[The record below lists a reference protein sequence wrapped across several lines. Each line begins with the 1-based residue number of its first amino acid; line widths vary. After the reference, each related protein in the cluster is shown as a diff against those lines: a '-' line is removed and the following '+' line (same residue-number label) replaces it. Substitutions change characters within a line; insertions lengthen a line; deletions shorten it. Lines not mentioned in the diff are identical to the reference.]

1 MIRGSLD
8 SARPMT
14 IPQAIPK
21 PVPRPAEAA
30 TLTVFDLEYTAWE
43 CSMARHW
50 LEPGQFKE
58 VVQIGA
64 VRLDGKTLAVLDEF
78 DLLVRPRI
86 NPVLSPYFEKL
97 TGITNDA
104 VTARGIDFAEAYRRF
119 ADFAGDDPICAFGHD
134 EWILEENLRL
144 YGITQFRTLPRF
156 SDLRSWFA
164 ACNVDPRGMLSCE
177 IAPSLGL
184 VFQGRAHNALDDAR
198 SMAAS
203 MEEMVRRGAV
213 RPAA

>member
-1 MIRGSLD
+1 MIRGESGIRGNLE
-8 SARPMT
+8 SVTAMNL
-14 IPQAIPK
+14 
-21 PVPRPAEAA
+21 PRPPDVA
-30 TLTVFDLEYTAWE
+30 TITVFDLEYTAWE

-50 LEPGQFKE
+50 LEPGQYKE

-64 VRLDGKTLAVLDEF
+64 VKLDGRTLQVLGEF
-78 DLLVRPRI
+78 DALVKPRI

-97 TGITNDA
+97 TGITNGEVAAKGVDFTDA
-104 VTARGIDFAEAYRRF
+104 YARF
-119 ADFAGDDPICAFGHD
+119 ARFAADGPIMAFGHD

-144 YGITQFRTLPRF
+144 YGITEFAALPRF
-156 SDLRSWFA
+156 ADLRTWFA

-184 VFQGRAHNALDDAR
+184 NVGGRAHNALDDAR

-203 MEEMVRRGAV
+203 MEEMVKRGAV

>member
-1 MIRGSLD
+1 MIHPWPD
-8 SARPMT
+8 SWGIGLPSP
-14 IPQAIPK
+14 II
-21 PVPRPAEAA
+21 
-30 TLTVFDLEYTAWE
+30 TVFDLEYTAWE

-64 VRLDGKTLAVLDEF
+64 VRLDGKTLAVLGEF
-78 DLLVRPRI
+78 DLLVKPRI
-86 NPVLSPYFEKL
+86 NPRLSPYFENL
-97 TGITNDA
+97 TGITSADVVA
-104 VTARGIDFAEAYRRF
+104 HGVDFAEAYARF
-119 ADFAGDDPICAFGHD
+119 ADFAGEGPICAFGHD

-144 YGITQFRTLPRF
+144 YGIADFRPLPRF
-156 SDLRSWFA
+156 QDLRSWFA

-184 VFQGRAHNALDDAR
+184 AFQGRAHNALDDAR

-203 MEEMVRRGAV
+203 MEEMVKRGAV

>member
-1 MIRGSLD
+1 
-8 SARPMT
+8 MT
-14 IPQAIPK
+14 FLP
-21 PVPRPAEAA
+21 PAEAP
-30 TLTVFDLEYTAWE
+30 TITVFDLEYTAWE

-50 LEPGQFKE
+50 LEPGQYKE

-64 VRLDGKTLAVLDEF
+64 VKLDGRDLSILGEF

-86 NPVLSPYFEKL
+86 NPVLSSYFEAL

-104 VTARGIDFAEAYRRF
+104 VAARGVDFADAYARF
-119 ADFAGDDPICAFGHD
+119 ADFAADGPIMAFGHD

-144 YGITQFRTLPRF
+144 YGITEFRALPRF
-156 SDLRSWFA
+156 ADLRSWFA
-164 ACNVDPRGMLSCE
+164 ACNIDPRGMLSCE

-184 VFQGRAHNALDDAR
+184 KVSGRAHNALDDAR
-198 SMAAS
+198 SMALS
-203 MEEMVRRGAV
+203 MEEMVKRGAV

>member
-1 MIRGSLD
+1 
-8 SARPMT
+8 MT
-14 IPQAIPK
+14 IADPFDTI
-21 PVPRPAEAA
+21 
-30 TLTVFDLEYTAWE
+30 TVFDLEYTAWE

-50 LEPGQFKE
+50 LTPGEFKE

-64 VRLDGKTLAVLDEF
+64 VRLDGRTLAPLDEF
-78 DLLVRPRI
+78 ELLVRPRI

-97 TGITNDA
+97 TGITTA
-104 VTARGIDFAEAYRRF
+104 EVVARGVDFPDAYRHF
-119 ADFAGDDPICAFGHD
+119 ADFAGDGPICAFGHD
-134 EWILEENLRL
+134 EWVLEENLRL
-144 YGITQFRTLPRF
+144 YGIAEARKLPRF
-156 SDLRSWFA
+156 QDLRSWFA
-164 ACNVDPRGMLSCE
+164 ACNIDPRGMLSCE

-184 VFQGRAHNALDDAR
+184 AFQGRAHNALDDAR